1 MDLGEI
7 AIRNPTLSLKDKIFK
22 NKTKGKRREERSG
35 EKRRGG
41 DGKGEAEME
50 KERRLEVG
58 RGGRGTKKGHVGS
71 SCIETCRI

>member
-35 EKRRGG
+35 EKGRGG
-41 DGKGEAEME
+41 DGKGEEP
-50 KERRLEVG
+50 
-58 RGGRGTKKGHVGS
+58 RGGQGREGNKKR
-71 SCIETCRI
+71 SCGQQLYRNMQNLKTLVF